1 MSTSLVV
8 QFYGFARRTH
18 QTYSVLQAVRC
29 LSTEFNG
36 DEVISATKK
45 FKSLPVENSI
55 LRYIQSIGVGIPKRK
70 SRGRRTTERGSDVLT
85 PSQEQA
91 FFDRSRRQRQFSVA
105 KPGVIT
111 IAQVLPPVPFRV
123 PDDIKRKPVKV
134 VARVGSLE
142 DKFPSND
149 VGIPE
154 IAIAGRSNVGKSS
167 LLNALLYGDPI
178 HENTGGRARRDQVHQ
193 KAVRGVKAS
202 TSARPGETKQL
213 TFYQLSTSIDDRLWL
228 VDLPGYGF
236 AYDANASKWQECIS
250 HYILERGKTLKR
262 ILLLLDARHGMKKAD
277 IDFLK
282 SMESAL
288 FDAGRRQQLPP
299 LQLVLTKCDLVSQT
313 DLARRVLHVE
323 RQLSDCLRRQPS
335 NLPVLFVSVK
345 AEQRGVIEVQKE
357 LAALVPKTK
366 QPKPETKNMDS
377 KPATKI

>member
-1 MSTSLVV
+1 MSTRLLVQV
-8 QFYGFARRTH
+8 YGFVQRTH
-18 QTYSVLQAVRC
+18 QTYPWLSATRC
-29 LSTEFNG
+29 LSTEFTG
-36 DEVISATKK
+36 DEVMSATKE

-70 SRGRRTTERGSDVLT
+70 SRGRRATERRSDVLT

-91 FFDRSRRQRQFSVA
+91 FFDRARRQRQSSVA
-105 KPGVIT
+105 KPGAIK
-111 IAQVLPPVPFRV
+111 ISQALPPVPFRV
-123 PDDIKRKPVKV
+123 ADDMKRKPVKV

-149 VGIPE
+149 IGIPE

-202 TSARPGETKQL
+202 TSPRPGETKQL
-213 TFYQLSTSIDDRLWL
+213 TFYQLSTNLDDRLWL

-236 AYDANASKWQECIS
+236 AYDANASKWQDCTS

-277 IDFLK
+277 VDFLK

-288 FDAGRRQQLPP
+288 FDVGRRQQLPP

-313 DLARRVLHVE
+313 DLARRVLQVE

-335 NLPVLFVSVK
+335 NLPVLFASVK
-345 AEQRGVIEVQKE
+345 TEQRGVMEVQKE
-357 LAALVPKTK
+357 LAALVPKTEKPK
-366 QPKPETKNMDS
+366 QGTKNMDT
-377 KPATKI
+377 KPITKI